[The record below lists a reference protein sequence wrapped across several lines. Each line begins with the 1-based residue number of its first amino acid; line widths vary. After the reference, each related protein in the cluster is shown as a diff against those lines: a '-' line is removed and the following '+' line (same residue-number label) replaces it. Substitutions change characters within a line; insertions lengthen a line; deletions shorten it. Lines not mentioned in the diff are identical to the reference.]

1 MAFSQNPIHSVL
13 VEQQQH
19 QQKQVEEPLD
29 QVKDI
34 LPLRQAKIKP
44 EHRRLSLYYFH
55 SLSMAST

>member
-1 MAFSQNPIHSVL
+1 MK
-13 VEQQQH
+13 QQQH

-44 EHRRLSLYYFH
+44 DHRRLSLYYFH